1 MNEDDPFGIE
11 DADKTIFNP
20 VNLNTGLNT
29 GGASPRRAGSP
40 TAAPPPPSDPT
51 LSPPTGP
58 QPGAAPPGASG
69 GPSGGSQG
77 GFRGR
82 LHAAAEQGRAPVASP
97 GGEAIALPHT
107 GVNPLAAAA
116 APLLGLVSRLR
127 TASMSVPIE
136 QVRAQTVA
144 ALRDFEGRATAQGTP
159 RETVRTAHYALC
171 ATIDDIVLN
180 TPWGNRSP
188 WAAASMVSSF
198 HNEVTGG
205 ERFYRLLEPL
215 MRQPAANRDLLE
227 LLYLCL
233 SLGFEGQ
240 YRLSPRGQSELARTR
255 DTVYRSITELRG
267 TGERD
272 LSSRWRGVAMPHR
285 TTSTGV
291 PLWVIGVGAAAL
303 LLAAHVGFSFALN
316 DRTDRTLAELVRLP
330 PRSPPQLSRPTAASQ
345 ASVPAPPAERPAD
358 PAPRPSQRIAA
369 PAPPPPFAQI
379 RGFLEPEVRQGLV
392 SLHDAPDGLVIRM
405 RAGSMFRS
413 GSASVEKQTYA
424 LLDRI
429 GQALEGEPGL
439 VQVVGH
445 TDNVPIRTVRFPSNW
460 HLSKARAEAV
470 RDHLA
475 RLMSAPAR
483 LSADGKADLEP
494 VASNNDAEGREENR
508 RTDILI
514 RAESPPAVANR

>member
-20 VNLNTGLNT
+20 VGLNA
-29 GGASPRRAGSP
+29 GGGSARRAGAP
-40 TAAPPPPSDPT
+40 APPPPPPSSDPT
-51 LSPPTGP
+51 LAPLAGP
-58 QPGAAPPGASG
+58 QPDAAPPAS
-69 GPSGGSQG
+69 PGGSPG

-97 GGEAIALPHT
+97 TGEAIALPHT

-144 ALRDFEGRATAQGTP
+144 ALRDFEGRATAQGAP

-233 SLGFEGQ
+233 ALGFEGQ

-255 DTVYRSITELRG
+255 DAVYRSIAELRG

-272 LSSRWRGVAMPHR
+272 LSIHWRGVAMPHR

-330 PRSPPQLSRPTAASQ
+330 PRSPPQLSRPTLTPQ

-358 PAPRPSQRIAA
+358 PAPRPSPRIAA
-369 PAPPPPFAQI
+369 PSPPPPFAQV

-392 SLHDAPDGLVIRM
+392 SLHDTPDGLVIRM
-405 RAGSMFRS
+405 RAGTMFRS
-413 GSASVEKQTYA
+413 GSASVEKQTYP

-475 RLMSAPAR
+475 RLMSDPAR

-494 VASNNDAEGREENR
+494 VASNNEAEGREENR
-508 RTDILI
+508 RTDILV
-514 RAESPPAVANR
+514 RAGSAPAMANR

>member
-20 VNLNTGLNT
+20 VGLDS
-29 GGASPRRAGSP
+29 GGKAARRVQAP
-40 TAAPPPPSDPT
+40 DAPVPPPPDTTTTPAPGPFHGS
-51 LSPPTGP
+51 SPG
-58 QPGAAPPGASG
+58 QS
-69 GPSGGSQG
+69 PS

-82 LHAAAEQGRAPVASP
+82 LHAAAEQGRAPVAP
-97 GGEAIALPHT
+97 PAGEAVPLPRT

-127 TASMSVPIE
+127 TASLSVPIE
-136 QVRAQTVA
+136 QLRAQTIA
-144 ALRDFEGRATAQGTP
+144 ALRDFEERAAAQGTP

-171 ATIDDIVLN
+171 ATIDDVVLN

-188 WAAASMVSSF
+188 WAAASMVSGF

-240 YRLSPRGQSELARTR
+240 FRLSPRGQSELARTR
-255 DTVYRSITELRG
+255 DAVYRTIAELRG
-267 TGERD
+267 TAERD
-272 LSSRWRGVAMPHR
+272 LSIHWCGVAAPHR
-285 TTSTGV
+285 TTPTGM
-291 PLWVIGVGAAAL
+291 PLWVIGAGVAAL

-330 PRSPPQLSRPTAASQ
+330 PHSPPQLSRPSSAEPST
-345 ASVPAPPAERPAD
+345 PPAAPAAPAAN
-358 PAPRPSQRIAA
+358 PAPRPPPRIAA
-369 PAPPPPFAQI
+369 PPPPPPFAQV
-379 RGFLEPEVRQGLV
+379 RGFLEPEARQGLV
-392 SLHDAPDGLVIRM
+392 SLHDTPDGLVIRL

-413 GSASVEKQTYA
+413 GSASVEARTHP

-429 GQALEGEPGL
+429 GQALETEPGP

-445 TDNVPIRTVRFPSNW
+445 TDDVPIRTVRFPSNW
-460 HLSKARAEAV
+460 HLSKARADAV

-475 RLMSAPAR
+475 RRLSEPAR

-494 VASNNDAEGREENR
+494 VASNGDAEGREENR
-508 RTDILI
+508 RTDILLRTAAAI
-514 RAESPPAVANR
+514 R